1 MPFAFFSPLAVVYYT
16 GEDIGTF
23 KKESGAWMD
32 ENQLLNE
39 MVYILD
45 QDGAE
50 AAYAFLCDGEPDVD
64 GDNKIQ
70 LYNFLTCLAAVC
82 GRSEEALE
90 WLEEAL
96 VIQGLWYRPETFDDP
111 DLEPLF
117 GLERYENFRRLS
129 LARFQEANAQARP
142 LVYGPLGPQ
151 TSPKLAAVFHGDFQ
165 TGNQALHQWGFLT
178 DLGWRLAAIQSG
190 ELAACGLYRWTP
202 TGDGPEQV
210 ASCLPQLGWDQAR
223 PRLLAGFGSGCDV
236 LLRGLDLGLFSTER
250 LILVAPLSPYGE
262 RNAQAIQES
271 LAAQGCRVLVLCGQ
285 EDEDCSD
292 LAEALTQGEPGE
304 NWQIRWIPQLAHA
317 LPENRMELVR
327 DWIAD

>member
-1 MPFAFFSPLAVVYYT
+1 
-16 GEDIGTF
+16 
-23 KKESGAWMD
+23 MD

-39 MVYILD
+39 MLLILD

-50 AAYAFLCDGEPDVD
+50 SAYAYLCDGEPDVEE
-64 GDNKIQ
+64 GNKVQ
-70 LYNFLTCLAAVC
+70 LYDFLFCLAAVC
-82 GRSEEALE
+82 GRQEEALE

-111 DLEPLF
+111 DLESLF

-129 LARFQEANAQARP
+129 AARFQEAEAQARP
-142 LVYGPLGPQ
+142 LVFGPAGPLD
-151 TSPKLAAVFHGDFQ
+151 SPKLAVALHGDFQ
-165 TGNQALHQWGFLT
+165 TGGQALQHWRFLT
-178 DLGWRLAAIQSG
+178 ALGWRLNAIQSG

-304 NWQIRWIPQLAHA
+304 NWQIRWIPELAHA
-317 LPENRMELVR
+317 LPENLADLVR